1 MKITTKL
8 TFYIILIIVF
18 IFLVSG
24 CSNSTNSYSE
34 DSETSPKK
42 DEVVNLDYSIVD
54 EKGKNYFV
62 FDNPEQYYSSPT
74 EDELD
79 ISIMVPTAK
88 FDSVEELISSV
99 KKGTLSD
106 EQKRAIALFEKDENG
121 RIEICNLDEMY
132 QAKLPISCTVENV
145 SWYGDH
151 YTFTL
156 DIPNATAGYLKI
168 VTKDNHELSLKNEI
182 DTVFNNPMVTVINTE
197 TDAEGREITYYSTSA
212 GYFKLIRYTHSDET
226 RDLTIIEKYR
236 IKIDNSSDN
245 ILYETLTVSESIPS
259 KIAIYGLQSG
269 QYFEVSAF
277 ELSNEIE
284 SDWILSFGISK
295 YVEVEAS

>member
-8 TFYIILIIVF
+8 TFYIIPIIVF

-132 QAKLPISCTVENV
+132 QAKLPISCTVENIL
-145 SWYGDH
+145 WYGDH
-151 YTFTL
+151 YTFTI
-156 DIPNATAGYLKI
+156 DIPNSTAGYLKV
-168 VTKDNHELSLKNEI
+168 VTEDNHELSLKNEI

-259 KIAIYGLQSG
+259 KIAIYGVQSG

-277 ELSNEIE
+277 EFSNEIE

-295 YVEVEAS
+295 YVEVEVS